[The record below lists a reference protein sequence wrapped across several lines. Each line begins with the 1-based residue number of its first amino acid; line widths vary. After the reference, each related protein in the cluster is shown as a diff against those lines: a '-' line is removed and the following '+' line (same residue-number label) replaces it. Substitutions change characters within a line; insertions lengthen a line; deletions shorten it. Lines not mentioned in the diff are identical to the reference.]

1 MIRVA
6 VPVTTCYNSHM
17 ETITR
22 NVGDLQAHERSAV
35 EQLVGH
41 RLRENQ
47 QLIIQVVSIDM
58 GGGEKPNGSQGDELP
73 PWCNVYEGLNDEQI
87 AEIEKSIV
95 RTPGSRTFN

>member
-1 MIRVA
+1 
-6 VPVTTCYNSHM
+6 M

-22 NVGDLQAHERSAV
+22 NVGDLRANERSAV

-47 QLIIQVVSIDM
+47 KLVIQVVNIDL
-58 GGGEKPNGSQGDELP
+58 GVAEPVSGTQAHELP
-73 PWCNVYEGLNDEQI
+73 PWCNVYEGLTDEQI

-95 RTPGSRTFN
+95 RT